1 MVRTPKYLIY
11 INGTDTTDVIF
22 DKLISMSIVDNA
34 NNESDELDISVSG
47 NFTRPKYEDEI
58 KVYLGYGIDVSLV
71 GLYKVQRTSKNFTQL
86 SISATSVDFSDSF
99 KVKRHVTYENVSI
112 KQIVSQV
119 AARHGLEVKCDYDD
133 LYVLS
138 QAQTNESDMHFIN
151 RLAKEYN
158 AIFNVKDKTLYFV
171 KKIKDGGKSEDLPR
185 YGIDVNYCSSI
196 NIEHSNTTLY
206 NSCEVSWHDT
216 KENKT
221 IKRYYPKSAEEPIL
235 KLRGSFKNEA
245 LAIERAK
252 AQLEK
257 ANQGLIKGSLKK
269 EGELIF
275 AGGVVNLVNNIDLD
289 SSEYQIT
296 KVTHNLSKQSGWTTT
311 IDFES

>member
-11 INGTDTTDVIF
+11 INGSDITNVIF
-22 DKLISMSIVDNA
+22 DKLISMSIIDNA
-34 NNESDELDISVSG
+34 NNESDKLEILVPG
-47 NFTRPKYEDEI
+47 NFTRPKRNDEI
-58 KVYLGYGIDVSLV
+58 KVYLGYGMDVSLV
-71 GLYKVQRTSKNFTQL
+71 GLYRVKGARRNFTQL

-119 AARHGLEVKCDYDD
+119 AARHGLKVKSDFDD
-133 LYVLS
+133 LYILS

-158 AIFNVKDKTLYFV
+158 AIFNVKDDTLYFV
-171 KKIKDGGKSEDLPR
+171 KKIKDGEKSKDLPR
-185 YGIDVNYCSSI
+185 YEIDVNYCS
-196 NIEHSNTTLY
+196 NIDIDYSETTLY

-235 KLRGSFKNEA
+235 KLRGSFKTEA
-245 LAIERAK
+245 QALERAK

-257 ANQGLIKGSLKK
+257 ANQELIKGSLKK

-275 AGGVVNLVNNIDLD
+275 AGGVITLVNNIDLD
-289 SSEYQIT
+289 NNEFQVT
-296 KVTHNLSKQSGWTTT
+296 RVTHTLDKNSGWVTA
-311 IDFES
+311 IEFEN